1 MRHVYEVYHYR
12 YLDNVKVT
20 SIIREDEKV
29 SEEESMKNFNGRGI
43 DSTYLGE
50 VPYTAEEW
58 EVRERFGIDDDK
70 KFL

>member
-12 YLDNVKVT
+12 YLDNVKVS
-20 SIIREDEKV
+20 SIIRKSEKV
-29 SEEESMKNFNGRGI
+29 SEKESMKNFNGRGI
-43 DSTYLGE
+43 TSDYLGE

-58 EVRERFGIDDDK
+58 EVRERFGIDDDI